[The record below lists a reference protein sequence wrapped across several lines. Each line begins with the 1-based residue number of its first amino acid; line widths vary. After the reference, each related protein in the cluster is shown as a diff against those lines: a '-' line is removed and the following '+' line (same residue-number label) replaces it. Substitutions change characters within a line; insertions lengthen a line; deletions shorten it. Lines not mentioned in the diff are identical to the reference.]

1 MEIILVK
8 TISGLLPADPQS
20 HEAYGKIKGGEAF
33 RCDIKKIRNYRFLK
47 KYFALLNIGYDNWNP
62 PSIKVDNERVIPLKN
77 FDRFRHDVA
86 ILSGYYH
93 STIRLDGTIRIEAK
107 SISFASMGDDE
118 FADLYS
124 KTIDVFIKHI
134 YGSKHTKEDIDHM
147 VEEYLRFV

>member
-1 MEIILVK
+1 MTAPTCQTCGRPFKRV
-8 TISGLLPADPQS
+8 
-20 HEAYGKIKGGEAF
+20 
-33 RCDIKKIRNYRFLK
+33 RNPKFHR

-62 PSIKVDNERVIPLKN
+62 PSIEVDNERVIPLKN

-86 ILSGYYH
+86 ILAGYYH

-134 YGSKHTKEDIDHM
+134 YGSKQTKEDIDHM